1 LFSFLIRLFNRNRI
15 GEENTKIVF
24 LGSPG
29 AGKGTYSTRIA
40 RILDV
45 PHVSTGEIFR
55 KAIKKDNHLGNQVN
69 EYVKK
74 GKLVPDD
81 ITINTLKKR
90 IDEPDC
96 QNGFIL
102 DGYPRT
108 IPQAQALDEVV
119 KIDAVLNLKIH
130 EIILIRKISA
140 RRICEK
146 CEENYNLIDV
156 QETLDGLEYNMP
168 AMNPKIAG
176 ICDKC
181 GGTLIQ
187 RKDDRVEVIE
197 TRLNLYRQ
205 RSEPLIRYYQ
215 NRGLL
220 EDIYV
225 NLGLNKTISY
235 IMKKLKH
242 TVIK

>member
-1 LFSFLIRLFNRNRI
+1 M
-15 GEENTKIVF
+15 KIIF

-40 RILDV
+40 RLLDV
-45 PHVSTGEIFR
+45 PHVSTGELFR
-55 KAIKKDNHLGNQVN
+55 EAIKKDSDFGNQVN
-69 EYVKK
+69 EYVRK
-74 GKLVPDD
+74 GRLVPDD
-81 ITINTLKKR
+81 ITIITLKKR

-119 KIDAVLNLKIH
+119 KIDVVLNLKIH
-130 EIILIRKISA
+130 EIILIRKLSA
-140 RRICEK
+140 RRICDK
-146 CEENYNLIDV
+146 CGEIYNIIDIE
-156 QETLDGLEYNMP
+156 ETLDGMDYNMP
-168 AMNPKIAG
+168 AMHPKTPG

-197 TRLNLYRQ
+197 TRLKQYHQ
-205 RSEPLIRYYQ
+205 QSEPLVRYYQ
-215 NRGLL
+215 SRGLV
-220 EDIYV
+220 EDVYV
-225 NLGLNKTISY
+225 NLGIDRTISR
-235 IMKKLKH
+235 IMKKLKPQ